1 MQPLESQTVTI
12 ENRFHGPPNSAN
24 GGYVCGRLA
33 AFVDGPATVRLM
45 RPPPLDL
52 AMTVHPIDSAKHSGT
67 VELRSLSQGGEGAV
81 ARAWPGGPDLQ
92 PPAPPSWDEAVSA
105 SKRFAGFSRHAYPTC
120 FVCGPDREAGDGLC
134 VFAGPVENASV
145 PTLVAAPW
153 QPDVSL
159 ADDDT
164 GDQDEGRIAD
174 EFLWSA
180 LDCPGAFTFATER
193 PMLLGEL
200 AAEIQG
206 AARVGERLIVTGWET
221 AAEGRKH
228 FVGTA
233 VHREDGK
240 LVALARGTWFE
251 M

>member
-1 MQPLESQTVTI
+1 MNQIII

-33 AFVDGPATVRLM
+33 AFTGGPATVRLM
-45 RPPPLDL
+45 RPPPLDV
-52 AMTVHPIDSAKHSGT
+52 AMTVHALEDAKPAGT
-67 VELRSLSQGGEGAV
+67 VELRSLSQGAEGAV

-92 PPAPPSWDEAVSA
+92 PPTPPSWDEAVAA
-105 SKRFAGFSRHAYPTC
+105 SKRYAGFSRHAYPSC
-120 FVCGPDREAGDGLC
+120 FVCGPDREEGDGLC
-134 VFAGPVENASV
+134 IFAGPVEDPSV

-153 QPDVSL
+153 QPDPLL
-159 ADDDT
+159 AAGDTDDSRVA
-164 GDQDEGRIAD
+164 E

-180 LDCPGAFTFATER
+180 LDCPGAFTFTTER

-200 AAEIQG
+200 SAEIHG
-206 AARVGERLIVTGWET
+206 SVRAGERLVVTGWET

-233 VHREDGK
+233 VHREGGE
-240 LVALARGTWFE
+240 LVALARGLWFE
-251 M
+251 V

>member
-1 MQPLESQTVTI
+1 MNPIII

-45 RPPPLDL
+45 RPPPLDE
-52 AMTVHPIDSAKHSGT
+52 AMTVHLIDSAKHAGT
-67 VELRSLSQGGEGAV
+67 VELRASSPGDEGAV

-92 PPAPPSWDEAVSA
+92 PPAPPSWDQAVAA
-105 SKRFAGFSRHAYPTC
+105 SKRYSGFSRHAYPSC

-134 VFAGPVENASV
+134 LFAGPVENGSV

-153 QPDVSL
+153 QPDATL
-159 ADDDT
+159 AADDV
-164 GDQDEGRIAD
+164 DEGPVAD

-200 AAEIQG
+200 SAEIRG
-206 AARVGERLIVTGWET
+206 SVRAGERLIVTGWET

-233 VHREDGK
+233 VHREDGE
-240 LVALARGTWFE
+240 LVALARGLWFE